1 MSEEL
6 RILVV
11 DDEKEFCK
19 NVRDILEMK
28 GYRVALAHHGFR
40 ALELVKQNGFD
51 LVLMDVKM
59 PVMDGVETFKKI
71 KESTPGTPVIMMTAC
86 AVEDLLREALREG
99 AFGAL
104 KKPLDFDRLFALIEK
119 AIPNGA
125 LILVVD
131 DDEGL
136 CVNIKDV
143 LYDNGYRV
151 SVAYDGKTAIEK
163 AWEKD
168 FDIII
173 LDMKLPLLNG
183 LETYLAIRDIRP
195 NVAVIIITGYPQEM
209 GNLAQQAVQK
219 NAFAYMEKPID
230 MDDLFS
236 LLGQIKEKKVKGILG
251 KRVVQ

>member
-6 RILVV
+6 KILVV

-28 GYRVALAHHGFR
+28 GYRVALAHDGFR
-40 ALELVKQNGFD
+40 ALELVKQNSFD

-71 KESTPGTPVIMMTAC
+71 KEFAPDTPVIMMTAY

-99 AFGAL
+99 AFGTL
-104 KKPLDFDRLFALIEK
+104 KKPLDFDKLFALIEK

-131 DDEGL
+131 DDEHL
-136 CVNIKDV
+136 CANMKD
-143 LYDNGYRV
+143 LLHDKGYRAC
-151 SVAYDGKTAIEK
+151 VAYDGNMAIEK
-163 AWEKD
+163 AWENA

-173 LDMKLPLLNG
+173 LDMNLPSLNG

-195 NVAVIIITGYPQEM
+195 NVVVIVITGYPQEM

-219 NAFAYMEKPID
+219 NAFACLEKPID
-230 MDDLFS
+230 MDDLVS
-236 LLGQIKEKKVKGILG
+236 LLGQIKE
-251 KRVVQ
+251 

>member
-6 RILVV
+6 KILVV

-19 NVRDILEMK
+19 NVRDILEMR
-28 GYRVALAHHGFR
+28 GYRVALAHDGFR

-51 LVLMDVKM
+51 LVLMDMKM
-59 PVMDGVETFKKI
+59 PVMDGVQTLKKV
-71 KESTPGTPVIMMTAC
+71 KEFIPDTPVIMVTAY

-99 AFGAL
+99 AFGTL
-104 KKPLDFDRLFALIEK
+104 KKPLDFDKLFALIEK

-131 DDEGL
+131 DDEDL
-136 CVNIKDV
+136 CANMKD
-143 LYDNGYRV
+143 LLRDKGYRV
-151 SVAYDGKTAIEK
+151 SVAYDGNMAIEK

-168 FDIII
+168 FGIII
-173 LDMKLPLLNG
+173 LDMKLPPLNG

-195 NVAVIIITGYPQEM
+195 NVVVIVITGYPQEM

-219 NAFAYMEKPID
+219 NAFACLEKPID
-230 MDDLFS
+230 MDDLVS
-236 LLGQIKEKKVKGILG
+236 LLGQIKE
-251 KRVVQ
+251 

>member
-11 DDEKEFCK
+11 DDEKEFCQ
-19 NVRDILEMK
+19 NIRDILEMK
-28 GYRVALAHHGFR
+28 GYSVALAHDGCR

-59 PVMDGVETFKKI
+59 PGMDGVETFKKV
-71 KESTPGTPVIMMTAC
+71 KESTPRTPVIMITAY

-99 AFGAL
+99 AFGTL
-104 KKPLDFDRLFALIEK
+104 KKPLDFDKLFALIEQ

-131 DDEGL
+131 DDVDL
-136 CVNIKDV
+136 CASIKDV
-143 LYDNGYRV
+143 LVDKGYRV
-151 SVAYDGKTAIEK
+151 SIAYDGITAMEET
-163 AWEKD
+163 WENA

-173 LDMKLPLLNG
+173 LDMKLPFLNG

-195 NVAVIIITGYPQEM
+195 NVVVIVVTGYPQEM

-236 LLGQIKEKKVKGILG
+236 LLGQIKEQRAKGVLE
-251 KRVVQ
+251 KRMVQ

>member
-1 MSEEL
+1 MSEAL

-11 DDEKEFCK
+11 DDEKEFCQ
-19 NVRDILEMK
+19 NIRDILEMK
-28 GYRVALAHHGFR
+28 GYRVVLTHDGFS
-40 ALELVKQNGFD
+40 ALELVKQNSFC

-59 PVMDGVETFKKI
+59 PGMDGVETFKKI
-71 KESTPGTPVIMMTAC
+71 KKLEPDTPVIMITAY

-99 AFGAL
+99 AFGTL
-104 KKPLDFDRLFALIEK
+104 KKPLDFDKLFALIEK
-119 AIPNGA
+119 AIPNKA

-136 CVNIKDV
+136 CVNIKDA
-143 LYDNGYRV
+143 LHDNGYRV
-151 SVAYDGKTAIEK
+151 SVAYDGNTAIEK
-163 AWEKD
+163 AWENA

-173 LDMKLPLLNG
+173 LDMKLPVLNG

-236 LLGQIKEKKVKGILG
+236 LLGQIKEKRAKGVLG
-251 KRVVQ
+251 KRVIQ

>member
-6 RILVV
+6 KILVV

-28 GYRVALAHHGFR
+28 GYRVALAHDGFR

-51 LVLMDVKM
+51 LVLMDMKM
-59 PVMDGVETFKKI
+59 PVMDGVQTLKKV
-71 KESTPGTPVIMMTAC
+71 KEFIPDTPVIMVTAY

-99 AFGAL
+99 AFGTL
-104 KKPLDFDRLFALIEK
+104 KKPLDFDKLFALIEK

-131 DDEGL
+131 DDEDL
-136 CVNIKDV
+136 CANMKD
-143 LYDNGYRV
+143 LLHDKGYRAC
-151 SVAYDGKTAIEK
+151 VAYDGNMAIEK
-163 AWEKD
+163 AWENA

-173 LDMKLPLLNG
+173 LDMKLPSLNG

-195 NVAVIIITGYPQEM
+195 NVVVIVITGYPQEM

-219 NAFAYMEKPID
+219 NAFACLEKPID
-230 MDDLFS
+230 MDDLVS
-236 LLGQIKEKKVKGILG
+236 LLGQIKE
-251 KRVVQ
+251 

>member
-6 RILVV
+6 KILVV

-19 NVRDILEMK
+19 NVRDILEMRS
-28 GYRVALAHHGFR
+28 YRVALAYDGFR

-59 PVMDGVETFKKI
+59 PAMDGVETFKMI
-71 KESTPGTPVIMMTAC
+71 KEFAPDTPVIMMTAY

-99 AFGAL
+99 AFGTL
-104 KKPLDFDRLFALIEK
+104 KKPLDFDKLFVLIEK

-131 DDEGL
+131 DDEDL
-136 CVNIKDV
+136 CANMKEILRDK
-143 LYDNGYRV
+143 GYRV
-151 SVAYDGKTAIEK
+151 CVAYDGNAAIEK

-168 FDIII
+168 FAIII
-173 LDMKLPLLNG
+173 LDMKLPPLNG
-183 LETYLAIRDIRP
+183 LETYLAIRDIRL
-195 NVAVIIITGYPQEM
+195 NVVVIVITGYPQEM

-219 NAFAYMEKPID
+219 NAFACLEKPID
-230 MDDLFS
+230 MDDLVS
-236 LLGQIKEKKVKGILG
+236 LLEQIKE
-251 KRVVQ
+251 